1 MGKKD
6 PRVDAYIEKSA
17 DFAKPIL
24 KHLRKVVHA
33 AVPDVEETTKWR
45 VPHFDY
51 NGEMMCSMAAFK
63 THCAFGFWKGSLV
76 LGDKAKRDAAG
87 HLGRLASMEDLPSDK
102 TLTGYIKQAAKLNEK
117 GVKVARVMRAKSE
130 LAVPGDFMAALRKNK
145 KALVTFETFSP
156 SHKREYVEWIIEAKA
171 DATRERRMAAAL
183 EWLAAGK
190 ARNWKYM
197 AR

>member
-33 AVPDVEETTKWR
+33 AVPDVEETMKWSM
-45 VPHFDY
+45 PHFDY
-51 NGEMMCSMAAFK
+51 KSEMMCGMAAFK
-63 THCAFGFWKGSLV
+63 AHCAFGFWKGSLV
-76 LGDKAKRDAAG
+76 LGDKAQRDSMG
-87 HLGRLASMEDLPSDK
+87 HLGRIESMEDLPSEK
-102 TLTGYIKQAAKLNEK
+102 TLTGYIKKAARLNDK
-117 GVKVARVMRAKSE
+117 GVKVARVTRAKSE
-130 LAVPGDFMAALRKNK
+130 LAVPDDFMAALRKNK

-156 SHKREYVEWIIEAKA
+156 SHKREYVEWITEAKA
-171 DATRERRMAAAL
+171 HATRERRMATAL
-183 EWLAAGK
+183 EWLANGK